1 MQRSKIAA
9 QNGIYTGFRAKESNS
24 ALISSKETTILL
36 EAKMRGS
43 MLLVLIALCIGF
55 CWGRSCYADI
65 EKSDLENHDTTES
78 EYSKEYATDDTAEYE
93 KYATKEYKE
102 SYEGKDKGSPEYKA
116 KFNDGKRDSKEYRDM
131 YADEEYK
138 EMRQPRYS
146 KKYATDDTAEYE
158 KYATQEYKDTY
169 EGKDKES
176 QEYKAKFS
184 DGKRDSK
191 EYRDMYA
198 NEEYKEMRQPR
209 YSKKYATDD
218 TAKYEK
224 YATEEYKDT
233 YEGKDKGS
241 QEYKA
246 KFSDGKRDSNEYQ
259 DMYANEEYKEKR
271 QLGYSKKYATDD
283 TAEYEKYITKEYKD
297 TYEGKDKGS
306 PEYKA
311 KFSDGKRDSKEYQ
324 DMYANGEYKE
334 KRQLGYSKKYA
345 TNDTTEY
352 EKYAPEEYKD
362 TYEGKDKGSPEY
374 KAKVSNGKRDSKEYR
389 AMYANEEYKE
399 KRQLEAIEYTSKDCN
414 ESVSDEECE
423 NVLKK
428 YKFFKQLYEDDS
440 MKMMLKPD
448 AYADLEREMEE
459 VGLPV
464 KTDKTDSKK
473 YSEDDDKYTS
483 KDCDS
488 SVSNAQCEK
497 ILKKYTF
504 FKQLYADDDMMKMLK
519 PDAYTDLQREMEE
532 AGIPVM
538 NEKKLKQEVK

>member
-1 MQRSKIAA
+1 MLRSKIAS
-9 QNGIYTGFRAKESNS
+9 QNGIYTGFRAKEGNS

-43 MLLVLIALCIGF
+43 MLVVLIALCVGF

-65 EKSDLENHDTTES
+65 EKSDLDLENHDTTES
-78 EYSKEYATDDTAEYE
+78 EYSKKYATDDTDEYE
-93 KYATKEYKE
+93 KYVTKEYKE
-102 SYEGKDKGSPEYKA
+102 SYEGKD
-116 KFNDGKRDSKEYRDM
+116 R
-131 YADEEYK
+131 
-138 EMRQPRYS
+138 
-146 KKYATDDTAEYE
+146 
-158 KYATQEYKDTY
+158 
-169 EGKDKES
+169 
-176 QEYKAKFS
+176 
-184 DGKRDSK
+184 
-191 EYRDMYA
+191 
-198 NEEYKEMRQPR
+198 
-209 YSKKYATDD
+209 
-218 TAKYEK
+218 
-224 YATEEYKDT
+224 
-233 YEGKDKGS
+233 
-241 QEYKA
+241 
-246 KFSDGKRDSNEYQ
+246 
-259 DMYANEEYKEKR
+259 
-271 QLGYSKKYATDD
+271 
-283 TAEYEKYITKEYKD
+283 
-297 TYEGKDKGS
+297 GS

-324 DMYANGEYKE
+324 DMYANEEYKE
-334 KRQLGYSKKYA
+334 RRQLGYSKKYA
-345 TNDTTEY
+345 TNDTAEY
-352 EKYAPEEYKD
+352 EKYATEEYKDTYEGKDKGSPEYKAKFGDGKRDSKEYRDMYANEEYKEKRQIGYSKKYATNDTAEYEKYVPEEYKD

-399 KRQLEAIEYTSKDCN
+399 KRQLEAMEYTSKDCN

-448 AYADLEREMEE
+448 VYADLEREMEE

-473 YSEDDDKYTS
+473 YSEGDNKYTS

-488 SVSNAQCEK
+488 SVSKAQCEK

-532 AGIPVM
+532 AGIPV
-538 NEKKLKQEVK
+538 

>member
-1 MQRSKIAA
+1 MLRSKIAS
-9 QNGIYTGFRAKESNS
+9 QNGIYTGFRAKEGNS

-43 MLLVLIALCIGF
+43 MLVVLIALCVGF

-65 EKSDLENHDTTES
+65 EKSDLDLENHDTTES
-78 EYSKEYATDDTAEYE
+78 EYSKKYATDDSDEYE
-93 KYATKEYKE
+93 KYVTKEYKE
-102 SYEGKDKGSPEYKA
+102 SYEGKD
-116 KFNDGKRDSKEYRDM
+116 R
-131 YADEEYK
+131 
-138 EMRQPRYS
+138 
-146 KKYATDDTAEYE
+146 
-158 KYATQEYKDTY
+158 
-169 EGKDKES
+169 
-176 QEYKAKFS
+176 
-184 DGKRDSK
+184 
-191 EYRDMYA
+191 
-198 NEEYKEMRQPR
+198 
-209 YSKKYATDD
+209 
-218 TAKYEK
+218 
-224 YATEEYKDT
+224 
-233 YEGKDKGS
+233 
-241 QEYKA
+241 
-246 KFSDGKRDSNEYQ
+246 
-259 DMYANEEYKEKR
+259 
-271 QLGYSKKYATDD
+271 
-283 TAEYEKYITKEYKD
+283 
-297 TYEGKDKGS
+297 GS

-324 DMYANGEYKE
+324 DMYANEEYKE
-334 KRQLGYSKKYA
+334 RRQLGYSKKYA
-345 TNDTTEY
+345 TNDTAEY
-352 EKYAPEEYKD
+352 EKYATEEYKD

-399 KRQLEAIEYTSKDCN
+399 KRQLEAMEYTLKDCN

-448 AYADLEREMEE
+448 VYADLEREMEE

-473 YSEDDDKYTS
+473 YSEGDNKYTS

-488 SVSNAQCEK
+488 SVSKAQCEK

-532 AGIPVM
+532 AGIPV
-538 NEKKLKQEVK
+538 